1 MNELE
6 FIAKLENILSKDQEI
21 LDNKIP
27 VDRATYLLNGIRD
40 LKNKVETQFNKAERQ
55 SELENIEDHLNV
67 DVIRSAFENTYNKT
81 FGRLLNNI
89 GMRVLNLRVT
99 VIGRRPKFDLSI
111 LGPSG
116 NSTIEEAKID
126 NLINVLQKTLK
137 HPFSVSIGDN
147 LKNMK
152 FEHF

>member
-55 SELENIEDHLNV
+55 SELENIEDN
-67 DVIRSAFENTYNKT
+67 
-81 FGRLLNNI
+81 LNNY
-89 GMRVLNLRVT
+89 R
-99 VIGRRPKFDLSI
+99 
-111 LGPSG
+111 G
-116 NSTIEEAKID
+116 N
-126 NLINVLQKTLK
+126 
-137 HPFSVSIGDN
+137 
-147 LKNMK
+147 
-152 FEHF
+152 

>member
-55 SELENIEDHLNV
+55 SELENIED
-67 DVIRSAFENTYNKT
+67 
-81 FGRLLNNI
+81 
-89 GMRVLNLRVT
+89 NLT
-99 VIGRRPKFDLSI
+99 NYG
-111 LGPSG
+111 G
-116 NSTIEEAKID
+116 N
-126 NLINVLQKTLK
+126 
-137 HPFSVSIGDN
+137 
-147 LKNMK
+147 
-152 FEHF
+152 